1 MNLLISKSLPLVL
14 LFTVLFGCGG
24 GGGQSDSPSNNESS
38 DADDIDLDI
47 TTFVY
52 TGKESPA
59 VVTNSS
65 LVQLAYAVAQT
76 VKNLGL
82 YDVIIQTEMLRTTR
96 PYPSDAT
103 SSLSFASDPHCVP
116 TGSSTSEHNNSGT
129 ISKYSF
135 TDCGTNGRDRNGTYY
150 VSGFNTIVH
159 EDSRYGPFL
168 SVLDGEVLDEKGYLA
183 RIHRTLRCDFDS
195 CVFLVDFFS
204 DDDFVY
210 RMTDIYRTSRS
221 RNTGIEVSG
230 RSYHPDH
237 GYANFETDSD
247 IRIDLNCENTHPSVG
262 RVIFSGSDN
271 SQGSID
277 FISCTQFVISNSVS
291 SYVMNW

>member
-1 MNLLISKSLPLVL
+1 MTLLTSKSLPLVL
-14 LFTVLFGCGG
+14 LFSLLVGCRG

-47 TTFVY
+47 TTFEY
-52 TGKESPA
+52 TGNESPA
-59 VVTNSS
+59 VMTSS
-65 LVQLAYAVAQT
+65 NLVQLSYAVAQT

-96 PYPSDAT
+96 PFPSDASRSQSLT
-103 SSLSFASDPHCVP
+103 SGPQCTP
-116 TGSSTSEHNNSGT
+116 TGSSTSEHNVSGT
-129 ISKYSF
+129 INKYSF

-195 CVFLVDFFS
+195 CVFVVDFFS

-237 GYANFETDSD
+237 GYVNFETDSD

-262 RVIFSGSDN
+262 RVIFSGGDN

-277 FISCTQFVISNSVS
+277 FISCTQFIISNSVS

>member
-1 MNLLISKSLPLVL
+1 MNLLISKSLPFVL
-14 LFTVLFGCGG
+14 LFIALFGCGG
-24 GGGQSDSPSNNESS
+24 GGWQPDSPSNNESS

-47 TTFVY
+47 TTFGY
-52 TGKESPA
+52 MGNESPA
-59 VVTNSS
+59 VVTSS
-65 LVQLAYAVAQT
+65 NLVQLAYAVAQT

-103 SSLSFASDPHCVP
+103 SSLSFASDSHCVP

-129 ISKYSF
+129 ISEYSF

-159 EDSRYGPFL
+159 EDSQYGPFL

-195 CVFLVDFFS
+195 CVFVVDFFS

-237 GYANFETDSD
+237 GYVNFETDSD
-247 IRIDLNCENTHPSVG
+247 VRIDLNCENTHPSVG

-277 FISCTQFVISNSVS
+277 FISCMQFVISNSVS